1 MQSSSLETASENIRQ
16 QKEEWEKALVARAKA
31 LDTLREDLV
40 LREKV
45 VAEREHFSEKNE
57 EDQTKSLEEEWHS
70 IAKQRLEL
78 KELKDVLQRRG
89 KKLEEA
95 QASIQQEKESIRM
108 MREDALTN
116 LTKKSKVFCIKKEKY
131 LGEKK
136 VIANKAMEIDE
147 LNTTLRNTQREN
159 HALLEGKEKVLED
172 ERQKMLLERNEET
185 LKTTKRLAEVEEL
198 RNDLHMMK
206 IEKEEVLRQLQETKS
221 KVDGERALILA
232 EKEQLRETIS
242 LSESK
247 IAAKEYN
254 LRAMEDDAKIFMQ
267 DLREQH
273 KTLKA
278 KKKKS
283 IKFMS
288 RLKSL

>member
-1 MQSSSLETASENIRQ
+1 MQSSSLETASEKHSATKRRMG
-16 QKEEWEKALVARAKA
+16 KGSRSSSKA

-40 LREKV
+40 LREKA
-45 VAEREHFSEKNE
+45 VAEREHFSEKMKRT
-57 EDQTKSLEEEWHS
+57 DKSLEEEWHS
-70 IAKQRLEL
+70 IAKQRVEL

-95 QASIQQEKESIRM
+95 QASIQQEKESVRM

-116 LTKKSKVFCIKKEKY
+116 LTKKEQSVLYKER
-131 LGEKK
+131 EIFRREK

-221 KVDGERALILA
+221 KVDSDRVLILA

-267 DLREQH
+267 DLQEQH
-273 KTLKA
+273 KKLKA
-278 KKKKS
+278 KEEE
-283 IKFMS
+283 INQIHEQA
-288 RLKSL
+288 KSL

>member
-1 MQSSSLETASENIRQ
+1 MTVSIVLVLKTLEAKERALSEHANNLGMQSSSLETASENIRQ
-16 QKEEWEKALVARAKA
+16 QKDEWEKALVARAKA

-40 LREKV
+40 LREKA

-57 EDQTKSLEEEWHS
+57 EDQSKSLEEEWHS
-70 IAKQRLEL
+70 IAKQRVEL

-116 LTKKSKVFCIKKEKY
+116 LTKKEQSVLHKER
-131 LGEKK
+131 EIFRREK

-185 LKTTKRLAEVEEL
+185 LKTTKRLAEVE
-198 RNDLHMMK
+198 NFVMTC
-206 IEKEEVLRQLQETKS
+206 I
-221 KVDGERALILA
+221 
-232 EKEQLRETIS
+232 
-242 LSESK
+242 
-247 IAAKEYN
+247 
-254 LRAMEDDAKIFMQ
+254 
-267 DLREQH
+267 
-273 KTLKA
+273 
-278 KKKKS
+278 
-283 IKFMS
+283 
-288 RLKSL
+288 